1 MMPSKMRAVV
11 MDGFGSAGV
20 LHLGTVERPA
30 PIDSQVLIQVAAT
43 SVNRPDIVQREGNYP
58 PPLGESDV
66 LGLEI
71 AGTIIELGKSVTDW
85 RLGDRVVALVG
96 GGGYAQFAIAYAAHL
111 IRIPESMSFQEAA
124 CICETYITA
133 YLNLFRIAGLRNG
146 QSVLLHGGG
155 GGVNTA
161 AVHLCHALVP
171 EATVIVTAS
180 SAKVELVRALG
191 VDSVIDYQQRDFPK
205 EVDQITQGRG
215 VDVILDHIGAA
226 YLTSN
231 MKSLAMEG
239 TLVIIGVMSGARSE
253 LNLAAMMVKCQRVVG
268 SVLRR
273 RSISEK
279 AEIIADF
286 TRVVMP
292 FMASREIVPSI
303 HQVLPLEEAAAA
315 HRTMEASAHFG
326 KIVSQVESS

>member
-1 MMPSKMRAVV
+1 MDSKMKAVV
-11 MDGFGSAGV
+11 MDGFGSPDV
-20 LHLGTVERPA
+20 LHLSTVERPV
-30 PIDSQVLIQVAAT
+30 PNDTQVLIQVAAT

-58 PPLGESDV
+58 PPSGESDV

-71 AGTIIELGKSVTDW
+71 AGTVIELGKDVTDW
-85 RLGDRVVALVG
+85 HLGDRVVALVG
-96 GGGYAQFAIAYAAHL
+96 GGGYAQFATAYAAHL
-111 IRIPESMSFQEAA
+111 IRIPESVSFQEAA

-161 AVHLCHALVP
+161 AVHLCHSLLP
-171 EATVIVTAS
+171 DGTVIVTAS
-180 SAKVELVRALG
+180 SAKVEPVRALG
-191 VDSVIDYQQRDFPK
+191 VDLVIDYQKQEFTE
-205 EVDQITQGRG
+205 EVKRITQGRG

-231 MKSLAMEG
+231 MKALAMEG
-239 TLVIIGVMSGARSE
+239 TLVIIGVMSGGRAE

-292 FMASREIVPSI
+292 FMASRDIIPSI
-303 HQVLPLEEAAAA
+303 YQVLPLEEAAVA
-315 HRTMEASAHFG
+315 HRIMEASAHFG
-326 KIVSQVESS
+326 KIVLQVEPL

>member
-1 MMPSKMRAVV
+1 MASKMKAVV
-11 MDGFGSAGV
+11 MDGFGSPDV
-20 LHLGTVERPA
+20 LHLSTVERPA
-30 PIDSQVLIQVAAT
+30 PNDTQVLIQVVAT

-58 PPLGESDV
+58 PPSGESDV

-71 AGTIIELGKSVTDW
+71 AGTVIELGKDVTDW
-85 RLGDRVVALVG
+85 HLGDRVVALVG
-96 GGGYAQFAIAYAAHL
+96 GGGYAQFATAYAVHL
-111 IRIPESMSFQEAA
+111 IRIPESVSFQEAA

-161 AVHLCHALVP
+161 AVHLCHSLLP
-171 EATVIVTAS
+171 DATVIVTAS
-180 SAKVELVRALG
+180 SAKVEPVRALG
-191 VDSVIDYQQRDFPK
+191 VDSVINYQKQDFTE
-205 EVDQITQGRG
+205 EVKRITQGRG

-231 MKSLAMEG
+231 MKALAMEG
-239 TLVIIGVMSGARSE
+239 TLVIIGVMSGARAE

-292 FMASREIVPSI
+292 FMVSREIIPKI

-315 HRTMEASAHFG
+315 HRIMEASAHFG
-326 KIVSQVESS
+326 KIVLQVKPS

>member
-1 MMPSKMRAVV
+1 MASKMKAVV
-11 MDGFGSAGV
+11 MDGFGSPDV
-20 LHLGTVERPA
+20 LHLSTVERPA
-30 PIDSQVLIQVAAT
+30 PNDTQVLIQVAAT

-58 PPLGESDV
+58 PPSGESDV

-71 AGTIIELGKSVTDW
+71 AGTVIELGNDVTDW
-85 RLGDRVVALVG
+85 HLGDRVAALVG
-96 GGGYAQFAIAYAAHL
+96 GGGYAQFATAYAVHL
-111 IRIPESMSFQEAA
+111 IRIPESVSFQEAA

-161 AVHLCHALVP
+161 AVHLCHSLLP
-171 EATVIVTAS
+171 DGTVIVTAS
-180 SAKVELVRALG
+180 SAKVEPVRALG
-191 VDSVIDYQQRDFPK
+191 VDSVIDYQKQDFTE
-205 EVDQITQGRG
+205 EVKRITQGRG
-215 VDVILDHIGAA
+215 VDVILDHIGAD

-231 MKSLAMEG
+231 MKALAIKG

-253 LNLAAMMVKCQRVVG
+253 FDLAAMMVKCQQVVG

-292 FMASREIVPSI
+292 FMTSREIIPLI
-303 HQVLPLEEAAAA
+303 DQVLPLEEAAAA
-315 HRTMEASAHFG
+315 HRIMETSAHFG
-326 KIVSQVESS
+326 KIVLQVDSS

>member
-1 MMPSKMRAVV
+1 MTLKMKAVV
-11 MDGFGSAGV
+11 MDEFGSADV
-20 LHLGTVERPA
+20 LHLGMVERPE
-30 PIDSQVLIQVAAT
+30 PNDTQVLIQVEAT

-58 PPLGESDV
+58 PSPGESDV

-71 AGTIIELGKSVTDW
+71 AGTVIELGKDVTDW
-85 RLGDRVVALVG
+85 NLGDRVMSLVG

-111 IRIPESMSFQEAA
+111 IRIPESMSFQDAA

-133 YLNLFRIAGLRNG
+133 YLNLFRIASLRNG

-161 AVHLCHALVP
+161 AAHLCHALVP
-171 EATVIVTAS
+171 EAVVIVTTS
-180 SAKVELVRALG
+180 SRKVELVRALG
-191 VDSVIDYQQRDFPK
+191 VDSVIDYQKQDFTE
-205 EVDQITQGRG
+205 EVKRITQGRG

-231 MKSLAMEG
+231 MKALAIKG
-239 TLVIIGVMSGARSE
+239 TLVIIGVMSGARTE
-253 LNLAAMMVKCQRVVG
+253 LNLAAMMVKCQCVVG

-279 AEIIADF
+279 AEIVADF
-286 TRVVMP
+286 TRTVMP
-292 FMASREIVPSI
+292 FMTSREIIPSI
-303 HQVLPLEEAAAA
+303 YQVLPLEEVAVA
-315 HRTMEASAHFG
+315 HKIMEANAHFG
-326 KIVSQVESS
+326 KIVLQVDSS

>member
-1 MMPSKMRAVV
+1 MTSKMKAVV
-11 MDGFGSAGV
+11 MKGFGSADV
-20 LHLGTVERPA
+20 LHLSTVERPA
-30 PIDSQVLIQVAAT
+30 PDDSQVLIQVSAT

-58 PPLGESDV
+58 PPPGESDV

-71 AGTIIELGKSVTDW
+71 AGTVIEFGKDVTDW
-85 RLGDRVVALVG
+85 HLGDRVVALVG
-96 GGGYAQFAIAYAAHL
+96 GGGYAQFAIAYADHL

-133 YLNLFRIAGLRNG
+133 YLNLFRIAGLRDD

-161 AVHLCHALVP
+161 AVHICHALVP
-171 EATVIVTAS
+171 EATVIVTTS
-180 SAKVELVRALG
+180 SRKVEPVRALG
-191 VDSVIDYQQRDFPK
+191 VASVIDYQKQDFTEEIK
-205 EVDQITQGRG
+205 RITQGRG

-231 MKSLAMEG
+231 MKVLAMEG
-239 TLVIIGVMSGARSE
+239 MLVIIGVMSGARSE
-253 LNLAAMMVKCQRVVG
+253 LNLATMMVKCQRVVG

-286 TRVVMP
+286 TRIVMP
-292 FMASREIVPSI
+292 FIASRQIIPLV
-303 HQVLPLEEAAAA
+303 HQVLPLEEAAVA
-315 HRTMEASAHFG
+315 HRIMEASTHFG
-326 KIVSQVESS
+326 KIVLQVESS

>member
-1 MMPSKMRAVV
+1 MASKMKAVV
-11 MDGFGSAGV
+11 MDGFGSPDV
-20 LHLGTVERPA
+20 LHLSTVERPA
-30 PIDSQVLIQVAAT
+30 PNDTQVLIQVAAT

-58 PPLGESDV
+58 PPSGESDV

-71 AGTIIELGKSVTDW
+71 AGTVIELGKDVTDW
-85 RLGDRVVALVG
+85 HLGDRVVALVG
-96 GGGYAQFAIAYAAHL
+96 GGGYAQFATAYAVHL
-111 IRIPESMSFQEAA
+111 IRIPESVSFQEAA

-161 AVHLCHALVP
+161 AVHLCHSLLP
-171 EATVIVTAS
+171 DGTVIVTAS
-180 SAKVELVRALG
+180 SAKVEPVRALG
-191 VDSVIDYQQRDFPK
+191 VDSVIDYQKQDFTE
-205 EVDQITQGRG
+205 EVKRITQGRG

-231 MKSLAMEG
+231 MKALAMEG
-239 TLVIIGVMSGARSE
+239 TLVIIGVMSGGRAE

-292 FMASREIVPSI
+292 FMISRDIIPSI
-303 HQVLPLEEAAAA
+303 YQVLPLEEAAVA
-315 HRTMEASAHFG
+315 HRIMEASAHFG
-326 KIVSQVESS
+326 KIVLQVEPL

>member
-1 MMPSKMRAVV
+1 MPSKMKAIV
-11 MDGFGSAGV
+11 MDKFGSPDV
-20 LHLGTVERPA
+20 LRLGTVERPA
-30 PIDSQVLIQVAAT
+30 PDDTQVLIQVAAT

-58 PPLGESDV
+58 PPPGESDV

-71 AGTIIELGKSVTDW
+71 AGTVIELGKDVTDW

-96 GGGYAQFAIAYAAHL
+96 GGGYAEFANAYADHL

-161 AVHLCHALVP
+161 AVHICRALVP
-171 EATVIVTAS
+171 EAAVIVTTS
-180 SAKVELVRALG
+180 SRKVEPVRALG
-191 VDSVIDYQQRDFPK
+191 VASVIDYQKQDFAE
-205 EVDQITQGRG
+205 EVKRITEGRG
-215 VDVILDHIGAA
+215 VDVILDHIGAD

-231 MKSLAMEG
+231 MKALAIKG

-253 LNLAAMMVKCQRVVG
+253 LNLAAMMVNCQQVVG

-273 RSISEK
+273 RSVSEK

-286 TRVVMP
+286 TRVVVP
-292 FMASREIVPSI
+292 FMTSRKIIPKI
-303 HQVLPLEEAAAA
+303 HQVLPLEEAAVA
-315 HRTMEASAHFG
+315 HRIMDASTHFG
-326 KIVSQVESS
+326 KIVLQVDST

>member
-1 MMPSKMRAVV
+1 MASKMKAVV
-11 MDGFGSAGV
+11 MDGFGSPDV
-20 LHLGTVERPA
+20 LHLSTVERPV
-30 PIDSQVLIQVAAT
+30 PNDTQVLIQVAAT

-58 PPLGESDV
+58 PPSGESDV

-71 AGTIIELGKSVTDW
+71 AGTVIEIGKDVTDW
-85 RLGDRVVALVG
+85 HLGDRVVALVG
-96 GGGYAQFAIAYAAHL
+96 GGGYAQFATAYAAHL
-111 IRIPESMSFQEAA
+111 IRIPESVSFQEAA

-161 AVHLCHALVP
+161 AVHLCHALAP

-180 SAKVELVRALG
+180 SAKVEPVRALG
-191 VDSVIDYQQRDFPK
+191 VDSVIDYQQRDFTE
-205 EVDQITQGRG
+205 EVKRITQGRG

-231 MKSLAMEG
+231 MKALAMEG
-239 TLVIIGVMSGARSE
+239 TLVIIGVMSGARAE

-279 AEIIADF
+279 AEIITDF
-286 TRVVMP
+286 THVVMP
-292 FMASREIVPSI
+292 LMANREIIPRI

-315 HRTMEASAHFG
+315 HRIMEASAHFG
-326 KIVSQVESS
+326 KIVLQVESS

>member
-1 MMPSKMRAVV
+1 MASQMKAVV
-11 MDGFGSAGV
+11 MDGFGSPDV
-20 LHLGTVERPA
+20 LHLSTVERPV
-30 PIDSQVLIQVAAT
+30 PNDTQVLIQVAAT

-58 PPLGESDV
+58 PPSGESDV

-71 AGTIIELGKSVTDW
+71 AGTVIELGKDVTDW
-85 RLGDRVVALVG
+85 HLGDRVVALVA
-96 GGGYAQFAIAYAAHL
+96 GGGYAQFATAYAAHL
-111 IRIPESMSFQEAA
+111 IRIPESVSFQEAA

-161 AVHLCHALVP
+161 AVHLCHSLLP
-171 EATVIVTAS
+171 DGTVIVTAS
-180 SAKVELVRALG
+180 SAKVEPVRALG
-191 VDSVIDYQQRDFPK
+191 VDSVIDYQKQDFTE
-205 EVDQITQGRG
+205 EVKRITQGRG

-231 MKSLAMEG
+231 MKALAIEG
-239 TLVIIGVMSGARSE
+239 TLVIIGVMSGARAE

-273 RSISEK
+273 RSIAEK
-279 AEIIADF
+279 AEIITDF
-286 TRVVMP
+286 THVVMP
-292 FMASREIVPSI
+292 LMANREIIPRI

-315 HRTMEASAHFG
+315 HRIMEASAHFG
-326 KIVSQVESS
+326 KIVLQVEPL

>member
-1 MMPSKMRAVV
+1 MKAVV
-11 MDGFGSAGV
+11 MDGFGSPDV
-20 LHLGTVERPA
+20 LHLGAVKRPA
-30 PIDSQVLIQVAAT
+30 PNDTQVLIRVAAT

-58 PPLGESDV
+58 PPPGESDV

-71 AGTIIELGKSVTDW
+71 AGTVIELGKDVTDW
-85 RLGDRVVALVG
+85 YLGDRVMALVG
-96 GGGYAQFAIAYAAHL
+96 GGGYAQFAIAYATHL
-111 IRIPESMSFQEAA
+111 IRIPESMPFQEAA

-161 AVHLCHALVP
+161 AVHLCRALVP

-180 SAKVELVRALG
+180 SAKVEPVRALG
-191 VDSVIDYQQRDFPK
+191 VDSVIDYQKQDFTE
-205 EVDQITQGRG
+205 EVKRITQGRG
-215 VDVILDHIGAA
+215 IDVILDHIGAA

-231 MKSLAMEG
+231 MKALAMEG
-239 TLVIIGVMSGARSE
+239 TLVIIGVMSGARAE
-253 LNLAAMMVKCQRVVG
+253 LNLAAMMVKCQRVMG

-292 FMASREIVPSI
+292 FMTSRDIIPSI
-303 HQVLPLEEAAAA
+303 YQVLPLEEAAVA
-315 HRTMEASAHFG
+315 HRIMEASAHFG
-326 KIVSQVESS
+326 KIVLQVESS

>member
-1 MMPSKMRAVV
+1 MASKMKAVV
-11 MDGFGSAGV
+11 MDGFGSPDV
-20 LHLGTVERPA
+20 LHLSTVERPV
-30 PIDSQVLIQVAAT
+30 PNDTQVLIQVAAT

-58 PPLGESDV
+58 PPSGESDV

-71 AGTIIELGKSVTDW
+71 AGTVIELGKDVTDW
-85 RLGDRVVALVG
+85 HLGDRVVALVG
-96 GGGYAQFAIAYAAHL
+96 GGGYAQFATAYAAHL
-111 IRIPESMSFQEAA
+111 IRIPESVSFQEAA

-180 SAKVELVRALG
+180 SAKVEPVRALG
-191 VDSVIDYQQRDFPK
+191 VDSVIDYQKQDFTE
-205 EVDQITQGRG
+205 EVKRITQGRG

-231 MKSLAMEG
+231 MKALAMEG

-292 FMASREIVPSI
+292 FMTSRDIIPSI
-303 HQVLPLEEAAAA
+303 YQVLPLEEAAVA
-315 HRTMEASAHFG
+315 HRIMEASAHFG
-326 KIVSQVESS
+326 KIVLQVESS

>member
-1 MMPSKMRAVV
+1 MGLKMKAVV
-11 MDGFGSAGV
+11 MDGFGSPDV
-20 LHLGTVERPA
+20 IHLGAVDRPA
-30 PIDSQVLIQVAAT
+30 PNDAQVLIQVAAT

-58 PPLGESDV
+58 PPLGESEV

-71 AGTIIELGKSVTDW
+71 AGTVVEIGKSVTGW
-85 RLGDRVVALVG
+85 HLGDRVMALVG

-133 YLNLFRIAGLRNG
+133 YLNLFRIASLRNG

-161 AVHLCHALVP
+161 AIHICHALVP

-180 SAKVELVRALG
+180 SRKVEPVWALG
-191 VDSVIDYQQRDFPK
+191 VDSVIDYQQRDFTK
-205 EVDQITQGRG
+205 EVNEITQGRG
-215 VDVILDHIGAA
+215 VDVILDHIGAD

-231 MKSLAMEG
+231 MKALAIKG

-273 RSISEK
+273 RSVSEK

-292 FMASREIVPSI
+292 FMASRKIIPSI
-303 HQVLPLEEAAAA
+303 YQVLPLEEAAVA
-315 HRTMEASAHFG
+315 HRIMEASAHFG
-326 KIVSQVESS
+326 KIVLQVDSS

>member
-1 MMPSKMRAVV
+1 MASKMKAVV
-11 MDGFGSAGV
+11 MDGFGLPDV
-20 LHLGTVERPA
+20 LHLSTVERPV
-30 PIDSQVLIQVAAT
+30 PNDTQVLIQVAAT

-58 PPLGESDV
+58 PPSGESDV

-71 AGTIIELGKSVTDW
+71 AGTVIELGKDVTDW
-85 RLGDRVVALVG
+85 HLGDRVVALVG
-96 GGGYAQFAIAYAAHL
+96 GGGYAQFATAYAAHL
-111 IRIPESMSFQEAA
+111 IRIPESVSFQEAA

-161 AVHLCHALVP
+161 AVHLCHSLIP
-171 EATVIVTAS
+171 DATVIVTAS
-180 SAKVELVRALG
+180 SAKVEPVRALG
-191 VDSVIDYQQRDFPK
+191 VDSVIDYQKQDFTEEIK
-205 EVDQITQGRG
+205 RITQGRG
-215 VDVILDHIGAA
+215 VDIILDHIGAA

-231 MKSLAMEG
+231 MKALAMEG
-239 TLVIIGVMSGARSE
+239 TLVIIGVMSGARAE

-286 TRVVMP
+286 THVVMP
-292 FMASREIVPSI
+292 LMANREIIPKVY
-303 HQVLPLEEAAAA
+303 QVLPLEKAADA
-315 HRTMEASAHFG
+315 HRIMEASTHFG
-326 KIVSQVESS
+326 KIVLQVEPS

>member
-1 MMPSKMRAVV
+1 MSSKMKAVV
-11 MDGFGSAGV
+11 MNGFGSAEV
-20 LHLGTVERPA
+20 LHLGIVERPT
-30 PIDSQVLIQVAAT
+30 PNDTQVLIQVGAT

-58 PPLGESDV
+58 PSPGESDV
-66 LGLEI
+66 LGLEV
-71 AGTIIELGKSVTDW
+71 AGTVIELGKDVTDW

-96 GGGYAQFAIAYAAHL
+96 GGGYAQFAIAYADHL

-124 CICETYITA
+124 CICESYITA

-161 AVHLCHALVP
+161 AVHICHALVP
-171 EATVIVTAS
+171 EATVIVTTS
-180 SAKVELVRALG
+180 SRKVELVRALG
-191 VDSVIDYQQRDFPK
+191 VASVIDYQKQDFTE
-205 EVDQITQGRG
+205 EVKRITQGRG

-231 MKSLAMEG
+231 MKALAMEG
-239 TLVIIGVMSGARSE
+239 TLVIIGVMSGARAE

-286 TRVVMP
+286 TRVVIP
-292 FMASREIVPSI
+292 FMTSREIIPSI
-303 HQVLPLEEAAAA
+303 HQVLPLEEAAVA
-315 HRTMEASAHFG
+315 HRIMEASAHFG
-326 KIVSQVESS
+326 KIVLQVDFS

>member
-1 MMPSKMRAVV
+1 MASKMKAVV
-11 MDGFGSAGV
+11 MDGFGSPDV
-20 LHLGTVERPA
+20 LQLSTVERPV
-30 PIDSQVLIQVAAT
+30 PNDTQVLIQVAAT

-58 PPLGESDV
+58 PPSGESDV

-71 AGTIIELGKSVTDW
+71 AGTVIELGKDVTDW
-85 RLGDRVVALVG
+85 HLGDRVVALVG
-96 GGGYAQFAIAYAAHL
+96 GGGYAQFATAYAAHL
-111 IRIPESMSFQEAA
+111 IRISESVSFQEAA

-133 YLNLFRIAGLRNG
+133 YLNLLRIAGLRNG

-161 AVHLCHALVP
+161 AVHLCHSLLP
-171 EATVIVTAS
+171 DGTVIVTAS
-180 SAKVELVRALG
+180 SAKVEPVRALG
-191 VDSVIDYQQRDFPK
+191 VDSVIDYQKQDFTE
-205 EVDQITQGRG
+205 EVKRITQGRG

-231 MKSLAMEG
+231 MKALAMEG
-239 TLVIIGVMSGARSE
+239 TLVIIGVMSGGRAE

-292 FMASREIVPSI
+292 FMISRDIIPAI
-303 HQVLPLEEAAAA
+303 YQVLPLEEAAVA
-315 HRTMEASAHFG
+315 HRIMEASAHFG
-326 KIVSQVESS
+326 KIVLQVEPL

>member
-1 MMPSKMRAVV
+1 MSQKMKAVV
-11 MDGFGSAGV
+11 MDGFGPADV
-20 LHLGTVERPA
+20 LHLGMVERPV
-30 PIDSQVLIQVAAT
+30 PDDNQVLIQVAAT

-58 PPLGESDV
+58 PPPGESDV

-71 AGTIIELGKSVTDW
+71 AGTVIELGKSVSDW
-85 RLGDRVVALVG
+85 HLGDRVVALVG
-96 GGGYAQFAIAYAAHL
+96 GGGYAQFAIAYSIHL
-111 IRIPESMSFQEAA
+111 IPIPESMSFPEAA

-161 AVHLCHALVP
+161 AIHLCQALVP
-171 EATVIVTAS
+171 ETTVIVTAS
-180 SAKVELVRALG
+180 SGKVESVRALG

-205 EVDQITQGRG
+205 EVNQITQGQG
-215 VDVILDHIGAA
+215 VNVILDHIGAA

-231 MKSLAMEG
+231 MKALAMEG

-253 LNLAAMMVKCQRVVG
+253 LNLAAMMVNCQRVVG

-292 FMASREIVPSI
+292 FMASREIVPLI
-303 HQVLPLEEAAAA
+303 HQVLPLEEAAVA
-315 HRTMEASAHFG
+315 HRIMEASAHFG
-326 KIVSQVESS
+326 KIVLQVDSS

>member
-1 MMPSKMRAVV
+1 MASKMKAVV
-11 MDGFGSAGV
+11 MDGFGSPDV
-20 LHLGTVERPA
+20 LHLSTVERPA
-30 PIDSQVLIQVAAT
+30 PNDTQVLIQVAAT

-58 PPLGESDV
+58 PPSGESDV

-71 AGTIIELGKSVTDW
+71 AGTVIELGKDVTDW
-85 RLGDRVVALVG
+85 HLGDRVVALVG
-96 GGGYAQFAIAYAAHL
+96 GGGYAQYATAYAAHL
-111 IRIPESMSFQEAA
+111 IRIPESVSFQEAA

-161 AVHLCHALVP
+161 AVHLCHSLLP
-171 EATVIVTAS
+171 DATVIVTAS
-180 SAKVELVRALG
+180 SAKVEPVRALG
-191 VDSVIDYQQRDFPK
+191 VDSVIDYQKQDFAE
-205 EVDQITQGRG
+205 EVKRITQGRG

-231 MKSLAMEG
+231 MKALAMEG
-239 TLVIIGVMSGARSE
+239 TLVIIGVMSGGRAE

-326 KIVSQVESS
+326 KIVLQVEPS

>member
-1 MMPSKMRAVV
+1 M
-11 MDGFGSAGV
+11 
-20 LHLGTVERPA
+20 
-30 PIDSQVLIQVAAT
+30 
-43 SVNRPDIVQREGNYP
+43 
-58 PPLGESDV
+58 
-66 LGLEI
+66 
-71 AGTIIELGKSVTDW
+71 
-85 RLGDRVVALVG
+85 ALVG
-96 GGGYAQFAIAYAAHL
+96 GGGYAQFAIAYADHL

-161 AVHLCHALVP
+161 AVHICRALVP
-171 EATVIVTAS
+171 EATVIVTTS
-180 SAKVELVRALG
+180 SRKVEPVRALG
-191 VDSVIDYQQRDFPK
+191 VDSVIDYQKQDFTE
-205 EVDQITQGRG
+205 EVKRITQGRG
-215 VDVILDHIGAA
+215 VDVILDHIGAD

-231 MKSLAMEG
+231 MKALAIKG

-253 LNLAAMMVKCQRVVG
+253 LNLAAMMVKCQQVVG

-273 RSISEK
+273 RSVSEK

-292 FMASREIVPSI
+292 FMTSREIIP
-303 HQVLPLEEAAAA
+303 
-315 HRTMEASAHFG
+315 
-326 KIVSQVESS
+326 

>member
-1 MMPSKMRAVV
+1 MPPKMKAVV
-11 MDGFGSAGV
+11 MDGVGSADV
-20 LHLGTVERPA
+20 LRLGTVERPV
-30 PIDSQVLIQVAAT
+30 PDDTQVLVQVAAT

-58 PPLGESDV
+58 PPPGESDV

-71 AGTIIELGKSVTDW
+71 AGTVVELGKYVTDW
-85 RLGDRVVALVG
+85 HLGERVVALVG
-96 GGGYAQFAIAYAAHL
+96 GGGYAQFATAYAAHL

-161 AVHLCHALVP
+161 AIHLCHALTP
-171 EATVIVTAS
+171 EVAVIVTAS
-180 SAKVELVRALG
+180 SGKVERVGALG
-191 VDSVIDYQQRDFPK
+191 VDSVIDYQQRNFTE
-205 EVDQITQGRG
+205 EVKQITQGRG
-215 VDVILDHIGAA
+215 VDIILDHIGAA

-231 MKSLAMEG
+231 MKALATEG

-253 LNLAAMMVKCQRVVG
+253 LNLAAMMVKRQRVVG
-268 SVLRR
+268 SVLRP

-279 AEIIADF
+279 AEIIAEF
-286 TRVVMP
+286 TRAVMP
-292 FMASREIVPSI
+292 FMASRKIVPSI
-303 HQVLPLEEAAAA
+303 HQVLPLGEAAAA
-315 HRTMEASAHFG
+315 HQIMEASIHFG
-326 KIVSQVESS
+326 KIVLQVESS

>member
-1 MMPSKMRAVV
+1 MTSKMKAIV
-11 MDGFGSAGV
+11 MDRFGSPDV

-30 PIDSQVLIQVAAT
+30 PNDTQALIQVVAT

-58 PPLGESDV
+58 PLPGESDI

-71 AGTIIELGKSVTDW
+71 AGTIIELGKDATAW
-85 RLGDRVVALVG
+85 HLGDRVVALVG
-96 GGGYAQFAIAYAAHL
+96 GGGYAQFATAYADHL

-161 AVHLCHALVP
+161 AVHICRALVP

-180 SAKVELVRALG
+180 SRKVELVRALG
-191 VDSVIDYQQRDFPK
+191 VASVIDYQKKDFTEEIK
-205 EVDQITQGRG
+205 RITQGRG
-215 VDVILDHIGAA
+215 VDVILDHIGAD
-226 YLTSN
+226 YFTSN
-231 MKSLAMEG
+231 MKALAIKG
-239 TLVIIGVMSGARSE
+239 TLVIIGVMTGARAE
-253 LNLAAMMVKCQRVVG
+253 LNLAAMMVKRQHVVG

-286 TRVVMP
+286 TRVVIP
-292 FMASREIVPSI
+292 FMASREIIPSI
-303 HQVLPLEEAAAA
+303 HQVLPLEEAAGA
-315 HRTMEASAHFG
+315 HRIMEASAHFG
-326 KIVSQVESS
+326 KIVLQVDSS

>member
-1 MMPSKMRAVV
+1 MASKMKAVV
-11 MDGFGSAGV
+11 MDGFGSPDV
-20 LHLGTVERPA
+20 LHLSTVERPV
-30 PIDSQVLIQVAAT
+30 PNDTQVLIQVAAT

-58 PPLGESDV
+58 PPSGESDV

-71 AGTIIELGKSVTDW
+71 AGTVTELGKDVTDW
-85 RLGDRVVALVG
+85 HLGDRVVALVG
-96 GGGYAQFAIAYAAHL
+96 GGGYAQFATAYAVHL
-111 IRIPESMSFQEAA
+111 IRIPESVSFQEAA

-161 AVHLCHALVP
+161 AAHLCHALVP

-180 SAKVELVRALG
+180 SAKVEPVRALG
-191 VDSVIDYQQRDFPK
+191 VDSVIDYQKQDFAE
-205 EVDQITQGRG
+205 EVKRITQGRG

-231 MKSLAMEG
+231 MKALAMEG
-239 TLVIIGVMSGARSE
+239 TLVIIGVMSGGRAE

-292 FMASREIVPSI
+292 FMASREIIPKI

-315 HRTMEASAHFG
+315 HRIMEASAHFG
-326 KIVSQVESS
+326 KIVLQVEPL

>member
-1 MMPSKMRAVV
+1 MALKMEAVV
-11 MDGFGSAGV
+11 MDGFGSPDV
-20 LHLGTVERPA
+20 LYLGTVERPA
-30 PIDSQVLIQVAAT
+30 PNETQVLIQIAAT

-58 PPLGESDV
+58 PLPGESDV

-71 AGTIIELGKSVTDW
+71 AGTIIELGKYVTDW
-85 RLGDRVVALVG
+85 HVGDRVMALVG
-96 GGGYAQFAIAYAAHL
+96 GGGYAQFATAYASHL

-133 YLNLFRIAGLRNG
+133 YLNLFRIASLRNG

-161 AVHLCHALVP
+161 AIHLCHSLIP
-171 EATVIVTAS
+171 DSTVVVTAS

-191 VDSVIDYQQRDFPK
+191 VDSVIDYQKQDFAE
-205 EVDQITQGRG
+205 EVKRITQGRG
-215 VDVILDHIGAA
+215 ADVILDHIGAA

-231 MKSLAMEG
+231 MKALAMEG

-253 LNLAAMMVKCQRVVG
+253 LNLAAMMVKCQKVVG

-273 RSISEK
+273 RSVSEK

-286 TRVVMP
+286 TEVVIP
-292 FMASREIVPSI
+292 FIAGREITPLI
-303 HQVLPLEEAAAA
+303 YQVFSLEDVVAA
-315 HRTMEASAHFG
+315 HRLMEASAHFG
-326 KIVSQVESS
+326 KIVLQVEGS

>member
-1 MMPSKMRAVV
+1 MPSKMKAIV
-11 MDGFGSAGV
+11 MDKFGSPDV

-30 PIDSQVLIQVAAT
+30 PDDTQVLIQVAAT

-58 PPLGESDV
+58 PPPGESDV

-71 AGTIIELGKSVTDW
+71 AGTVIELGKDVTDW

-96 GGGYAQFAIAYAAHL
+96 GGGYAQFAIAYADHL

-161 AVHLCHALVP
+161 AVHICRALVP
-171 EATVIVTAS
+171 EAAVIVTTS
-180 SAKVELVRALG
+180 SRKVEPVRALG
-191 VDSVIDYQQRDFPK
+191 VASVIDYQKQDFTE
-205 EVDQITQGRG
+205 EVKRITEGRG
-215 VDVILDHIGAA
+215 VDVILDHIGAD

-231 MKSLAMEG
+231 MKALAIKG

-253 LNLAAMMVKCQRVVG
+253 LNLAAMMVKCQQVVG

-273 RSISEK
+273 RSVSEK

-292 FMASREIVPSI
+292 FMTSREIIPLI
-303 HQVLPLEEAAAA
+303 YKVLPLEEAADA
-315 HRTMEASAHFG
+315 HRIMEASTHFG
-326 KIVSQVESS
+326 KIVLQVDSS

>member
-1 MMPSKMRAVV
+1 
-11 MDGFGSAGV
+11 
-20 LHLGTVERPA
+20 
-30 PIDSQVLIQVAAT
+30 
-43 SVNRPDIVQREGNYP
+43 
-58 PPLGESDV
+58 
-66 LGLEI
+66 
-71 AGTIIELGKSVTDW
+71 
-85 RLGDRVVALVG
+85 
-96 GGGYAQFAIAYAAHL
+96 
-111 IRIPESMSFQEAA
+111 MSFQEAA

-133 YLNLFRIAGLRNG
+133 YLNLFRIGGLRNG

-161 AVHLCHALVP
+161 AIHLCQALVP
-171 EATVIVTAS
+171 ETMVIVTAS
-180 SAKVELVRALG
+180 SGKVESVRALG

-205 EVDQITQGRG
+205 EVNQITQGQG
-215 VDVILDHIGAA
+215 VNVILDHIGAA

-231 MKSLAMEG
+231 MKALAMEG
-239 TLVIIGVMSGARSE
+239 TLVIIGVMSGTRSE
-253 LNLAAMMVKCQRVVG
+253 LNLAAMMVNCQRVVG

-292 FMASREIVPSI
+292 FMASREIVPLI
-303 HQVLPLEEAAAA
+303 HQVLPLEEAAVA

-326 KIVSQVESS
+326 KIVLQVESS

>member
-1 MMPSKMRAVV
+1 MASKMKAVV
-11 MDGFGSAGV
+11 MDGFGSPDV
-20 LHLGTVERPA
+20 LHLSTVERPA
-30 PIDSQVLIQVAAT
+30 PNDTQVLIQVAAT

-58 PPLGESDV
+58 PPSGESDV

-71 AGTIIELGKSVTDW
+71 AGTVIELGKDVTDW
-85 RLGDRVVALVG
+85 HLGDRVVALVG
-96 GGGYAQFAIAYAAHL
+96 GGGYAQFATAYAVHL
-111 IRIPESMSFQEAA
+111 IRIPESVSFQEAA

-133 YLNLFRIAGLRNG
+133 YLSLFRIAGLRNG
-146 QSVLLHGGG
+146 QSFILLGGG

-161 AVHLCHALVP
+161 AAHLCHALVP

-180 SAKVELVRALG
+180 SAKIELVRALG
-191 VDSVIDYQQRDFPK
+191 VDSVIDYQKQDFAE
-205 EVDQITQGRG
+205 EVKRITQGRG

-231 MKSLAMEG
+231 MKALAMEG
-239 TLVIIGVMSGARSE
+239 TLVIIGVMSGGRAE

-279 AEIIADF
+279 AKIIADF

-292 FMASREIVPSI
+292 FITSRDIIPSI
-303 HQVLPLEEAAAA
+303 YQVLPLEEAAVA
-315 HRTMEASAHFG
+315 HRIMEASAHFG
-326 KIVSQVESS
+326 KIVLKVESS

>member
-1 MMPSKMRAVV
+1 MASKMKAVV
-11 MDGFGSAGV
+11 MDGFGSPDV
-20 LHLGTVERPA
+20 LHLSTVERPVPNA
-30 PIDSQVLIQVAAT
+30 TQVLIQVAAT

-58 PPLGESDV
+58 PPSGESDV

-71 AGTIIELGKSVTDW
+71 AGTVIELGKDVTDW
-85 RLGDRVVALVG
+85 HLGDRVVALVA
-96 GGGYAQFAIAYAAHL
+96 GGGYAQFATAYAVHL
-111 IRIPESMSFQEAA
+111 IRIPESVSFQEAA

-161 AVHLCHALVP
+161 AVHICLDLVP
-171 EATVIVTAS
+171 EATVIVTTS
-180 SAKVELVRALG
+180 SRKVEPVRALG
-191 VDSVIDYQQRDFPK
+191 VDSVIDYQKQDFTEEIK
-205 EVDQITQGRG
+205 RLTQGRG

-231 MKSLAMEG
+231 MKALAMEG

-253 LNLAAMMVKCQRVVG
+253 LNLASMMVKCQRVVG

-292 FMASREIVPSI
+292 FMISRDIIPSI
-303 HQVLPLEEAAAA
+303 YQVLPLEEAAVA
-315 HRTMEASAHFG
+315 HRIMEASAHFG
-326 KIVSQVESS
+326 KIVLQVEPL

>member
-1 MMPSKMRAVV
+1 MA
-11 MDGFGSAGV
+11 F
-20 LHLGTVERPA
+20 T
-30 PIDSQVLIQVAAT
+30 
-43 SVNRPDIVQREGNYP
+43 
-58 PPLGESDV
+58 
-66 LGLEI
+66 
-71 AGTIIELGKSVTDW
+71 
-85 RLGDRVVALVG
+85 
-96 GGGYAQFAIAYAAHL
+96 
-111 IRIPESMSFQEAA
+111 EAA
-124 CICETYITA
+124 CICETNITA

-161 AVHLCHALVP
+161 AIHLCHALVP
-171 EATVIVTAS
+171 ETTVIVTAS
-180 SAKVELVRALG
+180 SRKVESVRALG
-191 VDSVIDYQQRDFPK
+191 VDSVIDYQQQDFLK
-205 EVDQITQGRG
+205 EVNQITQGRG
-215 VDVILDHIGAA
+215 VNVILDHIGAA

-231 MKSLAMEG
+231 MKALAMEG

-253 LNLAAMMVKCQRVVG
+253 LNLAAMMVNCQRVVG

-292 FMASREIVPSI
+292 FMVSREIIPKI

-315 HRTMEASAHFG
+315 HRIMEASAHFG
-326 KIVSQVESS
+326 KIVLQVEPS

>member
-1 MMPSKMRAVV
+1 MASKMKAVV
-11 MDGFGSAGV
+11 MDGFGSPDV
-20 LHLGTVERPA
+20 LHLSTVERPV
-30 PIDSQVLIQVAAT
+30 PNDTQVLIQVAAT

-58 PPLGESDV
+58 PPSGESDV

-71 AGTIIELGKSVTDW
+71 AGTVIELGKDVTDW
-85 RLGDRVVALVG
+85 HLGDRVVALVG
-96 GGGYAQFAIAYAAHL
+96 GGGYAQFATAYAAHL
-111 IRIPESMSFQEAA
+111 IRIPESVSFQEAA

-161 AVHLCHALVP
+161 AVHLCHSLIP
-171 EATVIVTAS
+171 DATVIVTAS
-180 SAKVELVRALG
+180 SAKVEPVRALG
-191 VDSVIDYQQRDFPK
+191 VDSVIDYQKQDFTE
-205 EVDQITQGRG
+205 EVKRITQGRG

-231 MKSLAMEG
+231 MKALAMEG
-239 TLVIIGVMSGARSE
+239 TLVIIGVMSGARAE

-292 FMASREIVPSI
+292 FMTSRDIIPSI
-303 HQVLPLEEAAAA
+303 YQVLPLEEAAVA
-315 HRTMEASAHFG
+315 HRIMEASAHFG
-326 KIVSQVESS
+326 KIVLQVESS

>member
-1 MMPSKMRAVV
+1 MASKMKAVV
-11 MDGFGSAGV
+11 MDGFGSPDV
-20 LHLGTVERPA
+20 LHLSTVERPA
-30 PIDSQVLIQVAAT
+30 PNDTQVLIQVAAT

-58 PPLGESDV
+58 PPSGESDV

-71 AGTIIELGKSVTDW
+71 AGTVIELGKDVTDW
-85 RLGDRVVALVG
+85 HLGDRVVALVG
-96 GGGYAQFAIAYAAHL
+96 GGGYAQYATAYAAHL

-161 AVHLCHALVP
+161 AVHLCHSLLP
-171 EATVIVTAS
+171 DATVIVTAS
-180 SAKVELVRALG
+180 SAKVEPVRALG
-191 VDSVIDYQQRDFPK
+191 VDSVIDYQKQDFTEEIK
-205 EVDQITQGRG
+205 RITQGRG
-215 VDVILDHIGAA
+215 VDIILDHIGAA

-231 MKSLAMEG
+231 MKALAMEG
-239 TLVIIGVMSGARSE
+239 TLVIIGVMSGARAE
-253 LNLAAMMVKCQRVVG
+253 LNLAAMMVKCQRMVG

-292 FMASREIVPSI
+292 FMTSRDIIPSI
-303 HQVLPLEEAAAA
+303 YQVLPLEEAAVA
-315 HRTMEASAHFG
+315 HRIMEASAHFG
-326 KIVSQVESS
+326 KIVLQVESL